1 MIFTLCLNAGTQRAS
16 LINEAQAL
24 IDEGLLMAE
33 SMAKLISQDK
43 NMTSVDLRGRK
54 IGCEGSTVCISGHTV
69 LTQSVF

>member
-33 SMAKLISQDK
+33 SMAVMSA
-43 NMTSVDLRGRK
+43 VYWERR
-54 IGCEGSTVCISGHTV
+54 
-69 LTQSVF
+69 